1 MAPRFK
7 SWNLRSGMSSPKHW
21 YLLRWNY
28 CFSPFILGCFDVGQV
43 EISVCNVRV
52 FSVQQDTYSSV
63 IWGPA
68 ATGQWKSCYVAS
80 FRTLDSA
87 NNASQT
93 LFSLAWNIMG
103 DTTDTSTRQRNEHAK
118 DISLHALGIWSTH
131 WVRITPD
138 EMVWDAQRRVSQFTN
153 FGPK

>member
-1 MAPRFK
+1 MHPQGRWRPALKVGTCVPEWAHPNIYIYCVGIIV
-7 SWNLRSGMSSPKHW
+7 SVPS
-21 YLLRWNY
+21 YLAVLTW
-28 CFSPFILGCFDVGQV
+28 
-43 EISVCNVRV
+43 VCNVWI
-52 FSVQQDTYSSV
+52 FSVQQDTCSSV

-103 DTTDTSTRQRNEHAK
+103 DATDTSTRQRNEHAK

-138 EMVWDAQRRVSQFTN
+138 EMVWVAQRRVSQFTN